1 MDGYEKFSY
10 LSFVLFEGNGCYL
23 YRNNNVSSTLPTY
36 YYIFTLRNRIWNVK
50 SFEIFEE
57 IRVLLGSRYTS

>member
-23 YRNNNVSSTLPTY
+23 YRNNNVSSTLP
-36 YYIFTLRNRIWNVK
+36 ITLRETEFGMKNHLK
-50 SFEIFEE
+50 FLKKFMF
-57 IRVLLGSRYTS
+57 Y

>member
-23 YRNNNVSSTLPTY
+23 YRNNNVSSTLPIIIIY
-36 YYIFTLRNRIWNVK
+36 FERNRIWDEK

-57 IRVLLGSRYTS
+57 IHVLLGSRYTS

>member
-10 LSFVLFEGNGCYL
+10 LSFVLFEGNGCCL
-23 YRNNNVSSTLPTY
+23 YRNNNVSSTLPITIIY
-36 YYIFTLRNRIWNVK
+36 FEKQNLDEK

-57 IRVLLGSRYTS
+57 IHVL